1 MANIEKKFNLK
12 ATKNSSFNRQQN
24 LANKSSLFN
33 LGKPSPLNHEYGAD
47 HQHKPYDPDGVGAF
61 R

>member
-24 LANKSSLFN
+24 LANKYDLN
-33 LGKPSPLNHEYGAD
+33 LIPFLLKGVALKP
-47 HQHKPYDPDGVGAF
+47 
-61 R
+61 